1 MIRNIKA
8 ILWKQIKDT
17 FKNKTILIQFIM
29 FPVLTLIMENAVNIG
44 ELPQHF
50 FVKLFAVMYV
60 GMAPLTAMSA
70 VISEEKEKNT
80 LRVLLMSNVK
90 PMEYLLGVGIYIW
103 AVCMIGAGVF
113 SICGKYKGST
123 LCAFM
128 LILAVGILVSILIG
142 AAIGTWSKNQMMA
155 TSVTVPVMMVVSF
168 LPMLSMFNTSIE
180 KLSKLTY
187 SGQIHTLIGNVEN
200 LKISTE
206 NVLVI
211 CINMGIAVLGFW
223 FSYRRSGLE

>member
-1 MIRNIKA
+1 
-8 ILWKQIKDT
+8 
-17 FKNKTILIQFIM
+17 M

-180 KLSKLTY
+180 ELSKLTY

>member
-29 FPVLTLIMENAVNIG
+29 FPVLTLIMENAINIG

-180 KLSKLTY
+180 ELSKLTY

>member
-1 MIRNIKA
+1 M
-8 ILWKQIKDT
+8 
-17 FKNKTILIQFIM
+17 
-29 FPVLTLIMENAVNIG
+29 
-44 ELPQHF
+44 
-50 FVKLFAVMYV
+50 
-60 GMAPLTAMSA
+60 
-70 VISEEKEKNT
+70 
-80 LRVLLMSNVK
+80 
-90 PMEYLLGVGIYIW
+90 
-103 AVCMIGAGVF
+103 
-113 SICGKYKGST
+113 
-123 LCAFM
+123 CAFM

>member
-29 FPVLTLIMENAVNIG
+29 FPVLTLIMENAINIG

>member
-1 MIRNIKA
+1 
-8 ILWKQIKDT
+8 
-17 FKNKTILIQFIM
+17 
-29 FPVLTLIMENAVNIG
+29 
-44 ELPQHF
+44 
-50 FVKLFAVMYV
+50 
-60 GMAPLTAMSA
+60 
-70 VISEEKEKNT
+70 
-80 LRVLLMSNVK
+80 
-90 PMEYLLGVGIYIW
+90 
-103 AVCMIGAGVF
+103 MIGAGVF